1 MCIGSPSWCVC
12 QISFWKT
19 STGMANDRLHNT
31 FMNYEHCVKRFW
43 WHKLAT
49 HAQLGEGS
57 CYLQNVQQLQLW
69 GSSKLKETLHT
80 NGLLLCRKTCYYPHL
95 NQNHLLSEKN
105 GHHSDQV
112 LYTGSGQKAV
122 QRLFFKF
129 EEHSC
134 WMVIAG
140 LQSRLLFGSD
150 ILTRVIAAVSASTKP
165 HSSWSSDLWL
175 ESDIESHSD
184 LCLSHVI
191 LGAIILLV
199 RHKLAATTFRFWVL

>member
-1 MCIGSPSWCVC
+1 MHSLGKYHAIYRMYSSYNCGVHRN
-12 QISFWKT
+12 WKKHYIPT
-19 STGMANDRLHNT
+19 ACCFAGKPELLSSA
-31 FMNYEHCVKRFW
+31 
-43 WHKLAT
+43 
-49 HAQLGEGS
+49 
-57 CYLQNVQQLQLW
+57 LQ
-69 GSSKLKETLHT
+69 
-80 NGLLLCRKTCYYPHL
+80 HL
-95 NQNHLLSEKN
+95 NQNNLLSEKN

-112 LYTGSGQKAV
+112 LYIGSGQKAV

-150 ILTRVIAAVSASTKP
+150 ILIRVIAVVSASTKP

-175 ESDIESHSD
+175 ESDDESHSD
-184 LCLSHVI
+184 LCLSHGI

-199 RHKLAATTFRFWVL
+199 RHKLAATTFRGHSV